1 MDRVRKGERRS
12 DPGDPRPLADA
23 VLRLIWRERRIS
35 RAAIAKKAKLSRS
48 TVSEVVSEIL
58 PTGLVEEVGLGKSRG
73 GRRPVLLEFQD
84 RACVILGVEMG
95 AAHVA
100 VALTDLRGNVLCW
113 EEREHPVRTDPE
125 GTRRLVTELADC
137 CLGNGVRD
145 GRPLVGIGVAIPSP
159 FDPAHPDELSAI
171 VLPEW
176 EGRLGL
182 DDLGERYGVPLL
194 VDNDANLGALAEH
207 WWGAGRDVDDFA
219 YIKVATG
226 IGSGHI
232 MGGEIY
238 RGATGVAGEI
248 GHTAI
253 DPHGKPCICGLRGC
267 LVTLIGTPALLER
280 ATELLEEHPDSMLA
294 GREFDIAALEEAA
307 LVGDPVAVQVA
318 REAAGHLGIV
328 VAGLLNL
335 MNPSMVVVGGDL
347 AGLGELL
354 LVPLRETA
362 RRRTLVSSVKAAD
375 IRASELGPKSVAIGA
390 ATLVLKAA
398 LEDSRLF
405 PEVENNNAS
414 VPVGRKRK

>member
-1 MDRVRKGERRS
+1 MKRVRKGERRS
-12 DPGDPRPLADA
+12 DPDGPRPLADA

-35 RAAIAKKAKLSRS
+35 RASIAKKASLSRS
-48 TVSEVVSEIL
+48 TVSDVVSEIL
-58 PTGLVEEVGLGKSRG
+58 PTGLVEEVGFGKSRG

-84 RACVILGVEMG
+84 GACVILGVEMG

-100 VALTDLRGNVLCW
+100 VALTDLRGEVLAW

-125 GTRRLVTELADC
+125 GTRKLITELADA
-137 CLGNGVRD
+137 CLENGVRE

-159 FDPAHPDELSAI
+159 FDPAHPDQLSTI
-171 VLPEW
+171 VLPAW

-182 DDLGERYGVPLL
+182 ESLGERYDVPVM

-232 MGGEIY
+232 IGGEIY
-238 RGATGVAGEI
+238 RGSTGVAGEI
-248 GHTAI
+248 GHMAI

-267 LVTLIGTPALLER
+267 LVTYIGTPALLER
-280 ATELLEEHPDSMLA
+280 AHELIREHPDSILA
-294 GREFDIAALEEAA
+294 GREFEIRQFEEAA
-307 LVGDPVAVQVA
+307 LVGDAVAVEVA
-318 REAAGHLGIV
+318 QEAAGYLGIV

-362 RRRTLVSSVKAAD
+362 RSRTLVSSVKAAE
-375 IRASELGPKSVAIGA
+375 IRASELGPKSVAMGA

-405 PEVENNNAS
+405 PTVGNHAS
-414 VPVGRKRK
+414 AASGRKRT